1 MGWIVTLLLAGA
13 VFVAVWRFGR
23 LDKAGLQILGA
34 ALLLAVAGYAWQGSP
49 GMPGSPKRAVEHKEV
64 PESIFASMRRGMLG
78 RFDTAD
84 QWLTLAESYSRDGDT
99 RGAAEIIRAG
109 LRAHPNNATLWVGYG
124 NALVIHAGGLMT
136 PAAQLAFD
144 RAAKLAPDHP
154 GPKFFYG
161 LALAQG
167 GRLAEAEKVWRDL
180 LATAPPDAQWRAQV
194 EQQLQ
199 LLEQERASGQGSGQ

>member
-1 MGWIVTLLLAGA
+1 MGWIAMLLLAAA

-34 ALLLAVAGYAWQGSP
+34 ALLLAVAGYAWQGRP
-49 GMPGSPKRAVEHKEV
+49 DLAGSPKRAVEHKAV
-64 PESIFASMRRGMLG
+64 PEGAFASMRGAMLG

-84 QWLTLAESYSRDGDT
+84 HWLTMAEAYSRDGDT
-99 RGAAEIIRAG
+99 RGAADIIRAG
-109 LRAHPNNATLWVGYG
+109 LRAHPDNATLWVGYG
-124 NALVIHAGGLMT
+124 NALVMHAGGLMT

-161 LALAQG
+161 LSLAQS

-180 LATAPPDAQWRAQV
+180 LAGAPPDAQWRAQV

-199 LLEQERASGQGSGQ
+199 LLDQARATGQGR

>member
-1 MGWIVTLLLAGA
+1 MGWIVMLLLAGA
-13 VFVAVWRFGR
+13 VFIAVWRFGR

-34 ALLLAVAGYAWQGSP
+34 ALLLAVAGYVWQGRP
-49 GMPGSPKRAVEHKEV
+49 DLAGSPKRAVEQKAV
-64 PESIFASMRRGMLG
+64 PESAFASMRRGMLG

-84 QWLTLAESYSRDGDT
+84 QWLTMAEAFSRDGDT
-99 RGAAEIIRAG
+99 RGAADIIRAG
-109 LRAHPNNATLWVGYG
+109 LKAHPDNATLWVGYG
-124 NALVIHAGGLMT
+124 NALVMHAGGLMT

-161 LALAQG
+161 LSLAQG

-199 LLEQERASGQGSGQ
+199 LLEQARAMGQGR

>member
-1 MGWIVTLLLAGA
+1 MMGWIVMLLLAA
-13 VFVAVWRFGR
+13 SVFVAVWRFGR

-34 ALLLAVAGYAWQGSP
+34 ALLLAVAGYAWQGHP
-49 GMPGSPKRAVEHKEV
+49 GLAGSPKRAVEQKEV
-64 PESIFASMRRGMLG
+64 PESAFASMRRDMLG

-84 QWLTLAESYSRDGDT
+84 QWLTIAESYMRDGDT
-99 RGAAEIIRAG
+99 RGAADIIRAG
-109 LRAHPNNATLWVGYG
+109 LRAHPDNATLWVGYG
-124 NALVIHAGGLMT
+124 NALVMHSGGLMT

-144 RAAKLAPDHP
+144 RAARLAPDHP

-161 LALAQG
+161 LSLAQG

-199 LLEQERASGQGSGQ
+199 LLEQARAGGQGQ

>member
-1 MGWIVTLLLAGA
+1 MGWIVMLLLAA
-13 VFVAVWRFGR
+13 SVFVAVWRFGR

-34 ALLLAVAGYAWQGSP
+34 ALLLAVAGYAWQGQP
-49 GMPGSPKRAVEHKEV
+49 GLPGSPKRAVEQKTV
-64 PESIFASMRRGMLG
+64 PESAFASMRRNMLG
-78 RFDTAD
+78 RFDSAD
-84 QWLTLAESYSRDGDT
+84 QWLTMAESYSRDGDT
-99 RGAAEIIRAG
+99 RGAADIIRAG
-109 LRAHPNNATLWVGYG
+109 LKAHPDNAALWVGYG

-161 LALAQG
+161 LSLAQS
-167 GRLAEAEKVWRDL
+167 GRLADAEKVWREL

-199 LLEQERASGQGSGQ
+199 LLEQARAAGQGQ